1 MDLIVSM
8 LYFIYS
14 VRDPNQ
20 NSTQTKRTILDM
32 KQKALQLFPVSEFKW
47 TFPNWD
53 SSKFNLYSLHNIFT
67 L

>member
-1 MDLIVSM
+1 MSFRLVDAEVMDLIVSM

-20 NSTQTKRTILDM
+20 NSTQTKKAIVDM
-32 KQKALQLFPVSEFKW
+32 KKKALQVLPVTQFKW

-53 SSKFNLYSLHNIFT
+53 SSK
-67 L
+67 

>member
-14 VRDPNQ
+14 VWDPNQ
-20 NSTQTKRTILDM
+20 NSTQTKKAIVDM
-32 KQKALQLFPVSEFKW
+32 KKKALQVLPVTQFKW

-53 SSKFNLYSLHNIFT
+53 SCK
-67 L
+67 